1 VALWM
6 PMAGAPRETGFR
18 PPVAAILVLVLFPS
32 STPGECRHRYLSRSG
47 MVARGHAIFTMA
59 AKLCGHRELR
69 GAVTRQ

>member
-1 VALWM
+1 
-6 PMAGAPRETGFR
+6 
-18 PPVAAILVLVLFPS
+18 
-32 STPGECRHRYLSRSG
+32 